1 MRTLSDNS
9 CSHFV
14 RVGAQ
19 KTRDF
24 RGEVGVAADNSHA
37 NCRLGSSSC
46 FAALA
51 QTKGR
56 PRLAPGGKNHVR
68 TKCKKPERQG
78 QLSDV
83 SARGAGQLR
92 LGQESRVECQELG
105 IHLII
110 NRKSSIINPTLN
122 LQHSTLNPHKTWR
135 VREKPGEFEKSP
147 EICQAANLT
156 AAIFHSSI
164 NHHQSPIPSAC
175 PTPPSPSS
183 LPLAPPILYPVSHVH
198 VRRHCDRRR
207 QE

>member
-122 LQHSTLNPHKTWR
+122 LQHSSQPSQNLASSRETWR
-135 VREKPGEFEKSP
+135 VRKIPG
-147 EICQAANLT
+147 NLPSRQSHCRNLPF
-156 AAIFHSSI
+156 INQPSSI
-164 NHHQSPIPSAC
+164 TNSFCLPNSAFPQLPAPSSPNPVSC
-175 PTPPSPSS
+175 LPCPPSPSS
-183 LPLAPPILYPVSHVH
+183 
-198 VRRHCDRRR
+198 
-207 QE
+207 